1 MNKPYPATLFKKETL
16 KHEFSWELCGIYKKV
31 FFLEHLWTAASET
44 GTENSI
50 GILAPGEELSA
61 RGQKRILKPTNVKSI
76 YSFIYLF
83 FNTVKRVEIFKS
95 GLKSSYYQ
103 TCRCLT
109 GF

>member
-1 MNKPYPATLFKKETL
+1 MNKAYPATLFKKETL
-16 KHEFSWELCGIYKKV
+16 KHVFSCELCGIYKKD

-44 GTENSI
+44 GTENSV
-50 GILAPGEELSA
+50 GILAPCKEFSA
-61 RGQKRILKPTNVKSI
+61 RGEKRILKSTNVKSI
-76 YSFIYLF
+76 YLFIYLF
-83 FNTVKRVEIFKS
+83 FNTVNRVEIFKS